1 MGLVAAAFLSRLMA
15 SLLHGV
21 TPADP
26 ATFFT
31 VAVSL
36 TLVALLASL
45 VPAWRAASLDPVRAL
60 KSE

>member
-1 MGLVAAAFLSRLMA
+1 
-15 SLLHGV
+15 V